1 MKSHDFL
8 KFCQAFLSIFVVEV
22 FSVAQITSFSIISE
36 YAADRDTL
44 KFAADHPVKIYFF
57 GNNLET
63 IVALSFSRRPKK
75 YLKDCD
81 DDRFGESLKVTNSG
95 TGIMMSVFSLPSD
108 NCPRMLSICSKQ
120 LNKNGSLSW
129 IHEEPIFPKYLS
141 CETDGFNISGP
152 LAWVLYGFMLT
163 QSALF
168 SGLNLGIMTLDVLT
182 LKIMQQAGS
191 PSEKKMADS
200 VLPVRARGN
209 LILCS
214 LTMANVVVN
223 VIISMLSD
231 RLIGGTGWAIF
242 YASIGILIFGEIIPQ
257 AICNRYSLLVASKTI
272 PFTKFI
278 LYLTLP
284 VAYPL
289 SLVLDTILGEDMGK
303 TFTRAKLAELIKQH
317 GNLGFVDK
325 DEVNIITGA
334 LSMNHRTVKEIMTP
348 IDDVYMLSSK
358 AVLDF
363 ETTNDII
370 AHGFTRIPIFENDR
384 RRVKSV
390 LNVKDLA
397 FVDPNDKIPVSTIC
411 NFYKRTFITVPAS
424 KTLTDIFDEFR
435 KGNTHLALVYA
446 DSPKSDL
453 NANSNRLIGIVTME
467 DVIEEIMQEEIV
479 DETDIFTD
487 NKRKKKRSMR
497 CPNMDLWPILNFQ
510 TGSRI
515 TPQLKIAVL
524 RHLVA
529 NTIAFG
535 PKYAHTLI
543 LQGFLNCSFAKE
555 VMSDDTQSRSP
566 ALYEAGKESTNAI
579 FTLQGSLIVEFP
591 DTHLQFEA
599 GAFTL
604 FGEAM
609 LANVNETFPVLPDEW
624 NLEALLQTLGDKA
637 KFTPDFN
644 TQVTSDVLFLEVT
657 AEKYLLIRYL
667 SQKIQGGKFPLV
679 F

>member
-57 GNNLET
+57 GNNLEA
-63 IVALSFSRRPKK
+63 IV
-75 YLKDCD
+75 
-81 DDRFGESLKVTNSG
+81 VTNSG

-108 NCPRMLSICSKQ
+108 NCP
-120 LNKNGSLSW
+120 
-129 IHEEPIFPKYLS
+129 H
-141 CETDGFNISGP
+141 GFNISGP

-317 GNLGFVDK
+317 V
-325 DEVNIITGA
+325 A

-424 KTLTDIFDEFR
+424 KTLTEIFDEFR
-435 KGNTHLALVYA
+435 KGMKFCPSHCF
-446 DSPKSDL
+446 
-453 NANSNRLIGIVTME
+453 IG
-467 DVIEEIMQEEIV
+467 
-479 DETDIFTD
+479 
-487 NKRKKKRSMR
+487 
-497 CPNMDLWPILNFQ
+497 C
-510 TGSRI
+510 
-515 TPQLKIAVL
+515 
-524 RHLVA
+524 
-529 NTIAFG
+529 NTIN
-535 PKYAHTLI
+535 Y
-543 LQGFLNCSFAKE
+543 
-555 VMSDDTQSRSP
+555 
-566 ALYEAGKESTNAI
+566 
-579 FTLQGSLIVEFP
+579 
-591 DTHLQFEA
+591 
-599 GAFTL
+599 
-604 FGEAM
+604 
-609 LANVNETFPVLPDEW
+609 
-624 NLEALLQTLGDKA
+624 
-637 KFTPDFN
+637 
-644 TQVTSDVLFLEVT
+644 
-657 AEKYLLIRYL
+657 
-667 SQKIQGGKFPLV
+667 
-679 F
+679 

>member
-1 MKSHDFL
+1 MIFNCFL
-8 KFCQAFLSIFVVEV
+8 KYCLVFLPLFVVEI
-22 FSVAQITSFSIISE
+22 SSIAQITSFSIQSD
-36 YAADRDTL
+36 YAVERDFLKFVADRT
-44 KFAADHPVKIYFF
+44 VTIYLF
-57 GNNLET
+57 GNNLES
-63 IVALSFSRRPKK
+63 IVALSFSRKPDR
-75 YLKDCD
+75 YGRDCD
-81 DDRFGESLKVTNSG
+81 EDRFGEAFKATNSG
-95 TGIMMSVFSLPSD
+95 TGVMMSVFSLPSE
-108 NCPRMLSICSKQ
+108 NCPHRLYICSKQ
-120 LNKNGSLSW
+120 VNDNESLSW
-129 IHEEPIFPKYLS
+129 IHEEPISPRFLS
-141 CETDGFNISGP
+141 CEQEGFNISGP

-163 QSALF
+163 LSALF

-191 PSEKKMADS
+191 PSEKKMAAT
-200 VLPVRARGN
+200 VFPVRVRGN

-231 RLIGGTGWAIF
+231 RLIGGTGWAII

-272 PFTKFI
+272 SFTKCV

-284 VAYPL
+284 IAYPL
-289 SLVLDTILGEDMGK
+289 SLVLDSIFGEDMGK

-358 AVLDF
+358 AILDF

-424 KTLTDIFDEFR
+424 KTLTDIFEEFR

-446 DSPKSDL
+446 DSPKSDT
-453 NANSNRLIGIVTME
+453 NANFNRLIGIVTME
-467 DVIEEIMQEEIV
+467 DVIEEIMQEEIM
-479 DETDIFTD
+479 DETDIFSEFTFFKTEAQKTD
-487 NKRKKKRSMR
+487 NKRTKKRSMR

-515 TPQLKIAVL
+515 TPQLKLAVL

-529 NTIAFG
+529 NTIPFG

-543 LQGFLNCSFAKE
+543 LQGFLNCSFAQE
-555 VMSDDTQSRSP
+555 VMSDDTQTRSH
-566 ALYEAGKESTNAI
+566 AIYEAGKESANAI
-579 FTLQGSLIVEFP
+579 FTLQGSLTVEFP

-604 FGEAM
+604 FGESI
-609 LANVNETFPVLPDEW
+609 LARKSSSLASASDIGQDRQASET
-624 NLEALLQTLGDKA
+624 NAH
-637 KFTPDFN
+637 
-644 TQVTSDVLFLEVT
+644 TQVVD
-657 AEKYLLIRYL
+657 LLSSGAMHKAPHY
-667 SQKIQGGKFPLV
+667 QGKRQRQLLV
-679 F
+679 M